1 MKYQSLISGVNKKKK
16 ISNCYLLKFLPSMLS
31 DNIYYHYISK
41 VTGVVT
47 NAQEKAKWVITGTW
61 DTHIESAQV
70 LHVDESSKRPV
81 FATGPKKVIWKRRLP
96 P

>member
-1 MKYQSLISGVNKKKK
+1 MGCEALR
-16 ISNCYLLKFLPSMLS
+16 
-31 DNIYYHYISK
+31 DNEHHIILYCQ

-47 NAQEKAKWVITGTW
+47 NKQEQAKWVITGTW

-81 FATGPKKVIWKRRLP
+81 YATGPKKVIWKRRLP